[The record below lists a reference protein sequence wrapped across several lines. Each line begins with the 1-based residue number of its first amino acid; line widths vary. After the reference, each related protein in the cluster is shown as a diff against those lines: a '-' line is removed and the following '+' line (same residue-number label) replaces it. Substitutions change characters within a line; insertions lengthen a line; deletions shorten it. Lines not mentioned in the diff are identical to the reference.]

1 MGNVLLY
8 WKENNRYVFSRTKF
22 LTLLV
27 FVVSFIYGLQDWQFG
42 TALVI
47 ALVFAVPTFIIGF
60 FIHSIMDIDS
70 SYYSGNAG
78 EDIVHFLLY
87 WHEDDRFR
95 LSKTKLITL
104 LIIVLGLISGLGSA
118 LPGQY
123 SGQAFA
129 STVVSIVI
137 AVPAFL
143 IGYFI
148 HKRTSAKK
156 PVQQHSKPVQQPVMT
171 QESRPNQNAFNSPD
185 YMGYALKAREL
196 KMEYNEKERQTR
208 ELINKRFTP
217 PQITNE
223 KFMAVVDESTKVF
236 NEYYKSIL
244 NMINFAGKDSAR
256 IDNELTSR
264 LDSLRAIIDKLDDLS
279 SELII
284 SMSKSDADEVHD
296 VLDDMENLITSI
308 NEYKD

>member
-137 AVPAFL
+137 ALPAFL

-156 PVQQHSKPVQQPVMT
+156 PVQQPVRT

>member
-148 HKRTSAKK
+148 HKATHPKK
-156 PVQQHSKPVQQPVMT
+156 PVHQPVRT

-196 KMEYNEKERQTR
+196 KKEYNEKERQTR

>member
-1 MGNVLLY
+1 M
-8 WKENNRYVFSRTKF
+8 
-22 LTLLV
+22 
-27 FVVSFIYGLQDWQFG
+27 
-42 TALVI
+42 
-47 ALVFAVPTFIIGF
+47 
-60 FIHSIMDIDS
+60 
-70 SYYSGNAG
+70 
-78 EDIVHFLLY
+78 
-87 WHEDDRFR
+87 
-95 LSKTKLITL
+95 
-104 LIIVLGLISGLGSA
+104 LGLISGLGSA

-156 PVQQHSKPVQQPVMT
+156 PVQQPSKPVQQPVRT
-171 QESRPNQNAFNSPD
+171 QESRPNQNAFNSQD